1 MAVHH
6 LELERLF
13 DKLCAEKP
21 LKSAIKRLKGF
32 SDRAA
37 VVVFLVG
44 KLERFT
50 ALIHA
55 GDEGED
61 SGFEWGI
68 THTCSLLGDLKAP
81 EAAVPLVEILDL
93 VMDHWDTYLH
103 NSVMLALEGM
113 GSAALDA
120 VHERFQQDR
129 LDAERMTTW
138 LWVLA
143 GLGVKDS
150 RINHALVEHT
160 HTDLAEAV
168 DMMGNYGDRGFLP
181 TMQKFVEETARY
193 LNENEINPFVA
204 GARMEDPH
212 VGWYINCRESLVML
226 RDGIEVGE
234 PEFDTKVDALDRELL
249 DGAFLDDGIES

>member
-21 LKSAIKRLKGF
+21 LKSAVKRLKGF
-32 SDRAA
+32 SDRKA
-37 VVVFLVG
+37 VVAFLVG

-50 ALIHA
+50 ALIRA
-55 GDEGED
+55 GDEGGD
-61 SGFEWGI
+61 SAHEWGI

-93 VMDHWDTYLH
+93 FVDHFDTYLH
-103 NSVMLALEGM
+103 NSVMLALKGM
-113 GSAALDA
+113 GAAALNA
-120 VHERFQQDR
+120 ACEKFQRDR
-129 LDAERMTTW
+129 LDEERKTTW

-143 GLGVKDS
+143 NLGVKDS

-168 DMMGNYGDRGFLP
+168 IMMGSYGDRGFLP
-181 TMQKFVEETARY
+181 IMQRFVEEIAGY
-193 LNENEINPFVA
+193 LNDNKISPFVG
-204 GARMEDPH
+204 GARFEDH
-212 VGWYINCRESLVML
+212 SVEAYIDCRESLVML
-226 RDGIEVGE
+226 RDGIEVGD
-234 PEFDTKVDALDRELL
+234 PEFDARVDALDRELL
-249 DGAFLDDGIES
+249 DGAFFDDGIES